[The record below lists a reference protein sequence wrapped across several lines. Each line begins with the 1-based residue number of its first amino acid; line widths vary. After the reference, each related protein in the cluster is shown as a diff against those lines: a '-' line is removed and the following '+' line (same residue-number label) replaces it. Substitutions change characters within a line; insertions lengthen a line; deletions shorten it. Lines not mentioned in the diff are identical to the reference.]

1 MLNTDIKKIDFWG
14 KNLIKSHHVNLDV
27 DLDCIILFSIKDQ
40 KLWDLLYNKIVDAII
55 DRIHPKNTYK
65 DLSNA
70 LENINAFLSNW
81 KRNGEKISSLHAII
95 GVYHQKTFYFST
107 IWDASCYLYNT
118 HGDVIE
124 VTDKE
129 ENPKDFNFI
138 SSGDIADGESL
149 IVSTMRLL
157 DILSKDDIKDGLEGG
172 DIERSGENIE
182 HILLHEHTGKN
193 IGYISFK
200 KQKDSQEWK
209 NQFLEKCM
217 YTLLKIWDNNITKKI
232 LWYIYFLKDRLIHQS
247 QNTRKVLYGMWAW
260 ISVILLYFIVSSF
273 FHFAA
278 NTPDIE
284 AAKTQFALA
293 QSHISKAGENM
304 NDPDMFSHYIDL
316 ASEIVKELQQEE
328 LFLHDVEKLQD
339 TMGVL
344 QKQFN
349 GIEPFEV
356 TSENTLYSFDT
367 PHKVVKILSISN
379 KVYAVYERGISWPII
394 QWETA
399 EDFIFEEL
407 SESDYFIDATV
418 YDTNIILITHEG
430 KIVNF
435 AKNNYF
441 SYLDVSDQATWEKSP
456 LIASYGTNLY
466 LLSDTRTQILR
477 HKRQWNTAYEA
488 GVWYLKDED
497 ILNIGKIV
505 SLAIDGWIYILKEDG
520 SVLKLF
526 RSPEYR
532 LEGIVLNKLP
542 RNYDVS
548 WDNGKYPSIRARADL
563 KYVYMLVKNKI
574 FIFQPNTIRY
584 QDVKS
589 LEYLG
594 QVEGKDISIE
604 DFYVDNDGE
613 IFLGA
618 ASWVYKLE
626 FDVVEGKI
634 ILK

>member
-1 MLNTDIKKIDFWG
+1 MKQGIHPDYKAATITCTTCGNTFESG
-14 KNLIKSHHVNLDV
+14 
-27 DLDCIILFSIKDQ
+27 SIKEEIRVDTCSNCHPFYTGEQ
-40 KLWDLLYNKIVDAII
+40 KFGKAAGRVETFNRRYGRNK
-55 DRIHPKNTYK
+55 
-65 DLSNA
+65 
-70 LENINAFLSNW
+70 
-81 KRNGEKISSLHAII
+81 
-95 GVYHQKTFYFST
+95 
-107 IWDASCYLYNT
+107 
-118 HGDVIE
+118 
-124 VTDKE
+124 DKE

-435 AKNNYF
+435 ACQKLCRHLNR
-441 SYLDVSDQATWEKSP
+441 SDLRIWVSRFDLQLISTLQSFATR
-456 LIASYGTNLY
+456 YVTG
-466 LLSDTRTQILR
+466 LLC
-477 HKRQWNTAYEA
+477 
-488 GVWYLKDED
+488 
-497 ILNIGKIV
+497 
-505 SLAIDGWIYILKEDG
+505 
-520 SVLKLF
+520 
-526 RSPEYR
+526 R
-532 LEGIVLNKLP
+532 LMDWG
-542 RNYDVS
+542 
-548 WDNGKYPSIRARADL
+548 
-563 KYVYMLVKNKI
+563 
-574 FIFQPNTIRY
+574 
-584 QDVKS
+584 
-589 LEYLG
+589 
-594 QVEGKDISIE
+594 
-604 DFYVDNDGE
+604 
-613 IFLGA
+613 
-618 ASWVYKLE
+618 
-626 FDVVEGKI
+626 
-634 ILK
+634 